1 VPATPWGLLVAA
13 ARGRQRTH
21 GQVIRTPTGRRKGLR
36 VVIAFIA
43 LTAAAIVAP
52 IAAQVPACTT
62 GRTALVLSGGGA
74 KGFAHLGVLRA
85 LDSLGARP
93 DVVVGTSIGAV
104 VGALYASGYSAAETD
119 SIARAQS
126 LAALFEDKEL
136 RVPRPWWPQVPLLMW
151 EEGEKGLSLQSP
163 AVGES
168 DANALLSA
176 ALLRGNLLARGEF
189 DRMPIPFRAVATDL
203 ETRATVVLDSGDL
216 AQAVRA
222 SSAVPLVF
230 TPERIGSR
238 LLSDGGLS
246 ANIPVA
252 VARSLP
258 GVTRVVV
265 SDVSG
270 RPLTADELAEGPL
283 AVADQLAVFLFQ
295 QAAAPRRPGDVYI
308 KVDVEGFQD
317 LDFTPRALDSLRLR
331 GRRAADSI
339 LSRAACL
346 PRAPRRT
353 PEPPTRIS
361 AVQVTGGTAAEREVL
376 ERLLG
381 LTEGPLD
388 EQALARELL
397 RLNQV
402 DAYRAVWLNPRGEGT
417 AVEFRTQVRP
427 ASERLAGTTV
437 IYDNDLGPRLGITYL
452 DRRLF
457 ATALEFGLAVGLS
470 RRESD
475 ITAGLR
481 RYFGALR
488 SRLSPAVV
496 MHLAEEDIP
505 IYSDGDQVGQPT
517 TREAILFAGLEREFS
532 AGWVLSAGFDGRLW
546 LDSTRSFDPDA
557 SEDDGRSA
565 GARLRVERHPGAVTA
580 TTELVWSTSFKRASG
595 EYAVD
600 FRLGTATLT
609 PRVRAGWGDGLPLQ
623 YQFPLGGDEGF
634 PGHPTEGVRGDREMF
649 GSLQGNLPLGEGPV
663 SLRAM
668 LAAGRSAIGTES
680 VLEHPWIG
688 GVRVGVG
695 IDTPL
700 AVVRFEYGFATDESD
715 NLFVRVGKW
724 F

>member
-1 VPATPWGLLVAA
+1 M
-13 ARGRQRTH
+13 RRTH
-21 GQVIRTPTGRRKGLR
+21 GQVIRTPTRRRKGLR
-36 VVIAFIA
+36 AAIAFIA
-43 LTAAAIVAP
+43 LHALITLTPVARLE
-52 IAAQVPACTT
+52 AQVPACTT

-93 DVVVGTSIGAV
+93 DIVVGTSIGAI
-104 VGALYASGYSAAETD
+104 VGALYASGYSPAEVD
-119 SIARAQS
+119 SISRASS
-126 LAALFEDKEL
+126 LSELFEDKVP
-136 RVPRPWWPQVPLLMW
+136 RVPRSWWPQVPLLMW
-151 EEGEKGLSLQSP
+151 EEGDRGLSLQSP
-163 AVGES
+163 TVREG

-176 ALLRGNLLARGEF
+176 VFLRGNLLARGEF
-189 DRMPIPFRAVATDL
+189 DRLPIPFRAVATDL

-230 TPERIGSR
+230 TPERIGAH

-246 ANIPVA
+246 ANIPVG

-258 GVTRVVV
+258 GVTRVIV

-270 RPLTADELAEGPL
+270 RLLNADELAEGPL

-295 QAAAPRRPGDVYI
+295 QPRAPPRPGDVYI
-308 KVDVEGFQD
+308 RVDVEGFKD
-317 LDFTPRALDSLRLR
+317 LDFSLRALDSLRLR
-331 GRRAADSI
+331 GRRAADST
-339 LSRAACL
+339 LSRAPCL

-353 PEPPTRIS
+353 PELPTK
-361 AVQVTGGTAAEREVL
+361 VGEVHVTGGTATDHEVL
-376 ERLLG
+376 EQLLG
-381 LTEGPLD
+381 LAVGPLD
-388 EQALARELL
+388 EQALSRELA
-397 RLNQV
+397 RLSQV
-402 DAYRAVWLNPRGEGT
+402 DAYRAVWLNPAGEGA
-417 AVEFRTQVRP
+417 AVEFRTRIRP

-457 ATALEFGLAVGLS
+457 ATPLELGLAFALS

-475 ITAGLR
+475 LTAGLR
-481 RYFGALR
+481 RYFGAVR

-496 MHLAEEDIP
+496 AHLAEEDIT
-505 IYSDGDQVGQPT
+505 IYQDGDEVGQPT
-517 TREAILFAGLEREFS
+517 TRQAVLFAGLEREFS
-532 AGWVLSAGFDGRLW
+532 AGWVLSGGFDGRLW

-557 SEDDGRSA
+557 SDDEGQSA
-565 GARLRVERHPGAVTA
+565 GARLRLERHPGTVTA
-580 TTELVWSTSFKRASG
+580 TTEVIWSASFQRVSG

-600 FRLGTATLT
+600 FHLGAATLT
-609 PRVRAGWGDGLPLQ
+609 PRVRAGWGDGLPVQ
-623 YQFPLGGDEGF
+623 NQFPLGGDEGF
-634 PGHPTEGVRGDREMF
+634 PGHPTEGVRGDRELF
-649 GSLQGNLPLGEGPV
+649 GSLQADLPLGGGPL
-663 SLRAM
+663 SLRAL

-680 VLEHPWIG
+680 ALEDPWIG
-688 GVRVGVG
+688 GVRLGVG

-700 AVVRFEYGFATDESD
+700 AVVRFEYGLATDESD